1 MKYLIKMLSIV
12 GLLLIPQLAYPDSIT
27 DTYNTGDTLTA
38 TTLRNIKSAVNDN
51 DSRIT
56 ALEAA
61 PKANTAI
68 TAPTAF
74 DDINAGFPEGS
85 VWVNMT
91 SQAVYILV
99 DSAPGAAV
107 WKPITNLVKIG
118 DEGPAGGIV
127 FYIADDGMHGL
138 EAAPGDLGPAQWG
151 CDFGIEGALG
161 TVIGTGAQNTSDI
174 LDECAQRNN
183 AAGRAGGFTY
193 NGYAD
198 WFLPSLD
205 ELRMLFLRRGVVGG
219 FAGDPYW
226 TSTRGGRHTQTEALA
241 YGIDFGTGTVFELL
255 RSGVPRRIRPVRA
268 F

>member
-1 MKYLIKMLSIV
+1 MKYFIRIVSIIGLISV
-12 GLLLIPQLAYPDSIT
+12 SQLAYPDSIT

-91 SQAVYILV
+91 SQSAYILV
-99 DSAPGAAV
+99 DSAPGSAV
-107 WKPITNLVKIG
+107 WKQITNVGPFNIG
-118 DEGPAGGIV
+118 DRGPAGGIV
-127 FYIADDGMHGL
+127 FYITDQGMHGL
-138 EAAPGDLGPAQWG
+138 EAAPGDQGPARWG
-151 CDFGIEGALG
+151 CESRHVVGALG
-161 TVIGTGAQNTSDI
+161 TVIGTGAQNTADI
-174 LDECAQRNN
+174 LAGCGGEPGI
-183 AAGRAGGFTY
+183 AARVAADYMFNGFD
-193 NGYAD
+193 D
-198 WFLPSLD
+198 WFLPSQD
-205 ELRMLFLRRGVVGG
+205 ELSMLHRRGVVGCLD
-219 FAGDPYW
+219 FEFYW
-226 TSTRGGRHTQTEALA
+226 SSTRGIWNIGTAL
-241 YGIDFGTGTVFELL
+241 GMQCNSGDFLVVSTDSAGDL
-255 RSGVPRRIRPVRA
+255 RPVRA